1 MGVCNRFFQKKMSQT
16 THKQSNHK
24 TDTAHKPFFLAA
36 VRSHCVFFR
45 PLTRSLVVQRLTQ
58 LQQNDVIFQCSEA
71 HSVLDVLLA
80 DFGVYRCNTKLS
92 AETKLVRL
100 FIPFTGFGSVKND
113 WILMSTAH
121 SSLTHTHPNT
131 HTTLT
136 FGQRKRRAPIVV
148 ENGHPNH
155 CKNERCKKNHQIR
168 QTHLLWHR
176 CCCDKFSFSCEF
188 EVRESCNTI
197 KNDNTNNS
205 SRPIVRK
212 PNSEI
217 EPAVIRGSLLQHSY

>member
-1 MGVCNRFFQKKMSQT
+1 MTSSSRT
-16 THKQSNHK
+16 E
-24 TDTAHKPFFLAA
+24 
-36 VRSHCVFFR
+36 
-45 PLTRSLVVQRLTQ
+45 
-58 LQQNDVIFQCSEA
+58 CSEA
-71 HSVLDVLLA
+71 HPVLDVLLA

-92 AETKLVRL
+92 AETKLVRF

-155 CKNERCKKNHQIR
+155 CKNELCQKTNKSGKR
-168 QTHLLWHR
+168 T
-176 CCCDKFSFSCEF
+176 SFGID
-188 EVRESCNTI
+188 V
-197 KNDNTNNS
+197 
-205 SRPIVRK
+205 
-212 PNSEI
+212 
-217 EPAVIRGSLLQHSY
+217 AVINFRFHANLRCVKAATRSKTTTPTTAHGQSSGNRMVTSNQP